1 MEFKVFSRWDLR
13 SLGVAFEKAA
23 TSVLS
28 QSLKMFNTMC
38 IKYVHFSLTFKELTT
53 FGLTIT
59 LREVGTGQQ
68 WD

>member
-13 SLGVAFEKAA
+13 SLGVAFENAT

-38 IKYVHFSLTFKELTT
+38 IKYVHFSLTFKE
-53 FGLTIT
+53 
-59 LREVGTGQQ
+59 
-68 WD
+68 